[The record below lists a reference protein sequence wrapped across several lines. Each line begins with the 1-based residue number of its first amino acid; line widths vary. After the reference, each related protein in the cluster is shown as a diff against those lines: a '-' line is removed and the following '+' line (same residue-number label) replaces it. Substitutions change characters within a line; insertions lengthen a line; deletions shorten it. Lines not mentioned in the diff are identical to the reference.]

1 LLTLEDITAG
11 YGGLEV
17 LHGLSLR
24 VDAGEVVALIGA
36 NGAGKSTTLRSIMGI
51 VRPRRGTVTFDG
63 DDVTG
68 TPPHRMV
75 RRGVVM
81 VAEDRE
87 LFGALTVRE
96 NLLMGAFTRRRDEAE
111 ATLGEVG
118 ELFPILV
125 ERAAQRAET
134 MSGGQQQMLAIA
146 RALMGRPRLLLLDEP
161 SLGLAPQLVQ
171 TVFDVITTIRE
182 RGITVLIVEQNASRT
197 LHLADR
203 AYVLESGE
211 IMLQGAGRDL
221 LDDHRVR
228 AAYLGV

>member
-17 LHGLSLR
+17 LHGLSLS
-24 VDAGEVVALIGA
+24 VEAGEVVALIGA
-36 NGAGKSTTLRSIMGI
+36 NGAGKSTALRTIMGI
-51 VRPRRGTVTFDG
+51 VRPRRGTVRFDG

-68 TPPHRMV
+68 TPAHLMV
-75 RRGVVM
+75 RRGVGM

-96 NLLMGAFTRRRDEAE
+96 NLLMGAFTRRRDDA
-111 ATLGEVG
+111 ATTLDEVHDLFPVLGE
-118 ELFPILV
+118 
-125 ERAAQRAET
+125 RAHQRAET

-146 RALMGRPRLLLLDEP
+146 RALMARPRLLLLDEP

-182 RGITVLIVEQNASRT
+182 RGITVLIVEQNAART
-197 LHLADR
+197 LQLADR

-211 IMLQGAGRDL
+211 ITLEGAGREL
-221 LDDHRVR
+221 LDDQRVR
-228 AAYLGV
+228 AAYLGT

>member
-1 LLTLEDITAG
+1 LLTLDGVAAG

-17 LHGLSLR
+17 LHGLSLH

-36 NGAGKSTTLRSIMGI
+36 NGAGKTTTLRTIMGI

-68 TPPHRMV
+68 TQAHRMV
-75 RRGVVM
+75 RRGVAM

-96 NLLMGAFTRRRDEAE
+96 NLLMGAYTCDRAE
-111 ATLGEVG
+111 AAAALDEVHA
-118 ELFPILV
+118 LFPILA
-125 ERAAQRAET
+125 ERATQRAET

-146 RALMGRPRLLLLDEP
+146 RALVARPRLMLLDEP

-171 TVFDVITTIRE
+171 AVFDVVTAIRD
-182 RGITVLIVEQNASRT
+182 RGITVLMVEQNASRA
-197 LHLADR
+197 LRLADR

-211 IMLQGAGRDL
+211 ITLQGAGREL
-221 LDDHRVR
+221 LDDRRVR

>member
-1 LLTLEDITAG
+1 LLTLDDIRTG
-11 YGGLEV
+11 YGDLEV
-17 LHGLSLR
+17 LHGLSLQ
-24 VDAGEVVALIGA
+24 VDASEVVALIGA
-36 NGAGKSTTLRSIMGI
+36 NGAGKTTTLRTIMGI
-51 VRPRRGTVTFDG
+51 VRPRRGTVTFEG

-68 TPPHRMV
+68 TPAHRMV
-75 RRGVVM
+75 RRGVAM

-87 LFGALTVRE
+87 LFGGLTVRE
-96 NLLMGAFTRRRDEAE
+96 NLLMGAFTRRRDEAA
-111 ATLGEVG
+111 ATLEEVSG
-118 ELFPILV
+118 LFPILA
-125 ERAAQRAET
+125 ERATQRAET
-134 MSGGQQQMLAIA
+134 MSGGQQQMLAIG

-197 LHLADR
+197 LQLANR

-211 IMLQGAGRDL
+211 ITLQGAGRDL
-221 LDDHRVR
+221 LDDQRVR

>member
-1 LLTLEDITAG
+1 MLTLDDIRTG
-11 YGGLEV
+11 YGDLEV
-17 LHGLSLR
+17 LHGLSLQ

-36 NGAGKSTTLRSIMGI
+36 NGAGKTTTLRTIMGI
-51 VRPRRGTVTFDG
+51 VRPRRGTVTFEG

-68 TPPHRMV
+68 TPAHRMV
-75 RRGVVM
+75 RRGVAM

-87 LFGALTVRE
+87 LFGGLTVRE
-96 NLLMGAFTRRRDEAE
+96 NLLMGAFTRRRDEAA
-111 ATLGEVG
+111 ATLEEVSG
-118 ELFPILV
+118 LFPILA
-125 ERAAQRAET
+125 ERATQRAET
-134 MSGGQQQMLAIA
+134 MSGGQQQMLAIG

-197 LHLADR
+197 LQLANR

-211 IMLQGAGRDL
+211 ITLQGAGRDL
-221 LDDHRVR
+221 LDDQRVR

>member
-1 LLTLEDITAG
+1 LLTLDGITAG
-11 YGGLEV
+11 YGSLEV
-17 LHGLSLR
+17 LHGLSLS

-36 NGAGKSTTLRSIMGI
+36 NGAGKSTTLRTIMGI

-63 DDVTG
+63 EQVTG
-68 TPPHRMV
+68 TPAHRMV
-75 RRGVVM
+75 RRGVAM

-96 NLLMGAFTRRRDEAE
+96 NLLMGAFTRRRDEA
-111 ATLGEVG
+111 ATALAEVHD
-118 ELFPILV
+118 LFPVLA
-125 ERAAQRAET
+125 ERAEQRAET

-146 RALMGRPRLLLLDEP
+146 RALMTRPRLLLLDEP
-161 SLGLAPQLVQ
+161 SLGLAPRLVQ

-197 LHLADR
+197 LQLADR

-211 IMLQGAGRDL
+211 ITLQGAGREL
-221 LDDHRVR
+221 LDDQRVR